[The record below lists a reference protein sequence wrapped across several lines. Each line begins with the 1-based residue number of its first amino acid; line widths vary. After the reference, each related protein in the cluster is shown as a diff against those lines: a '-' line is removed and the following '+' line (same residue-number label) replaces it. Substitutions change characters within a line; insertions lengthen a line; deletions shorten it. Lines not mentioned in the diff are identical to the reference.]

1 LEIIMSSVTGATRI
15 VVHHTTKQGEKRV
28 YRYWR
33 ARIMINGR
41 PRALGNFKSREDAMA
56 AYRAACLSYR
66 AK

>member
-41 PRALGNFKSREDAMA
+41 QRALGNYNTREDAMA